1 MTMLKTNHRVM
12 TMQLG
17 LFIVKLAGERV
28 SINTNAYARGHGGP
42 LVHVHPCL
50 LHSL

>member
-1 MTMLKTNHRVM
+1 MLTTNYRVM
-12 TMQLG
+12 KIQLN

-28 SINTNAYARGHGGP
+28 YINTNAHARGHGGP